1 MIYISLL
8 NLSAG
13 YTLTYFTIESSF
25 PLVVVSVGAC
35 HGFGFIFVYAI
46 AIGTVQN
53 WFPDNVGLMGSI
65 VLSGYGFGSLIW
77 IPTVTSFVNPD
88 NIQPAALA
96 CLMNTTSE
104 VECEEITDKY
114 FTDPHLLER

>member
-1 MIYISLL
+1 M
-8 NLSAG
+8 
-13 YTLTYFTIESSF
+13 
-25 PLVVVSVGAC
+25 
-35 HGFGFIFVYAI
+35 YAI

-53 WFPDNVGLMGSI
+53 WFPENVGLMGSI